1 MLAFTQVT
9 YIISCISLVL
19 SRSLR
24 LLSDDHNRQV
34 ALFFMF
40 VVATMTLHR
49 KRRDSIGKSN
59 SFTFL
64 DFMYDRLA
72 VERSATFCR
81 YECTLVNKKAT
92 KFTTSTIETAF
103 VTVKVYFSLAISTPT
118 TSITT
123 SLEGA

>member
-1 MLAFTQVT
+1 MAFTQVT
-9 YIISCISLVL
+9 CVISCVSLVL

-24 LLSDDHNRQV
+24 LPSDDHDRQV
-34 ALFFMF
+34 ALFFTL

-59 SFTFL
+59 LFTFL

-72 VERSATFCR
+72 DERSATFCC
-81 YECTLVNKKAT
+81 YESTLVNKNAT

-103 VTVKVYFSLAISTPT
+103 VTVKVYFSLAISAPT